1 MAKRSGLGRGIDSIF
16 LDNSIGSDDV
26 YSSGDG
32 NGRILQLDIMSVE
45 PRPDQPRKYF
55 DEETLANLANSISAH
70 GVLQPIIVREIA
82 PSRYRIVAGERR
94 WRASKLAGLKQIPAI
109 VLDAD
114 ELTASEISIIE
125 NIQRENL
132 NPYEEAEAYRTLL
145 TQYDLTQEQLSARI
159 GKSRSAIANTLRL
172 LELPDGVVKY
182 LRTGEIT
189 AGHARALLSL
199 ANPGDIPVLADKII
213 SQGMSVRAA
222 EALAKKMNNIKE
234 KSQGKSEKEESERR
248 GPDKQDKVDYVGV
261 LENLAM
267 EPLGRPVKIKNTGR
281 RKYITIEYET
291 NQDLEELL
299 TALCGNIFDKI

>member
-1 MAKRSGLGRGIDSIF
+1 MAKKSALGRGIDSIF

-26 YSSGDG
+26 FGSADG
-32 NGRILQLDIMSVE
+32 SGRILQLDIMSVE
-45 PRPDQPRKYF
+45 PRTDQPRKYF
-55 DEETLANLANSISAH
+55 DEEMLADLADSISAH
-70 GVLQPIIVREIA
+70 GVLQPIIVREVA
-82 PSRYRIVAGERR
+82 LDRYRIIAGERR

-132 NPYEEAEAYRTLL
+132 NPYEEAEAYRALL

-159 GKSRSAIANTLRL
+159 GKSRSAIANSLRL
-172 LELPDGVVKY
+172 LELPDSIIKY

-199 ANPGDIPVLADKII
+199 ANPGDIPELADNII
-213 SQGMSVRAA
+213 SQGLSVRAA
-222 EALAKKMNNIKE
+222 EALAKKMNAKE
-234 KSQGKSEKEESERR
+234 KSQSKSEKEESESNDA
-248 GPDKQDKVDYVGV
+248 DKQDKVNYVGI

-267 EPLGRPVKIKNTGR
+267 ESLGRPVKIKNSGR
-281 RKYITIEYET
+281 KKYITIEYET

-299 TALCGNIFDKI
+299 TALCGNIFDNI